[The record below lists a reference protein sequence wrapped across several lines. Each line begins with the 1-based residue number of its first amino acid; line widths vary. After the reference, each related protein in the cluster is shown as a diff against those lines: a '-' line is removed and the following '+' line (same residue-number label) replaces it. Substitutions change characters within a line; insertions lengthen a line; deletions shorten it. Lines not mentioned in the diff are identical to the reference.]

1 MEEWYKPQPLPK
13 KDQKDEPPKNQLDA
27 TVQLARFRPA
37 RADVEALRVLLE
49 ARADANIINGP
60 GDISPLRNVIVF
72 ARNCDVARMRELL
85 LEHGASE
92 NATDRQS
99 WLQRQYSDEHD
110 AAWVRNFHR
119 DDREG

>member
-1 MEEWYKPQPLPK
+1 M
-13 KDQKDEPPKNQLDA
+13 
-27 TVQLARFRPA
+27 QLARFLPGF
-37 RADVEALRVLLE
+37 ADVEALRVLLE
-49 ARADANIINGP
+49 ARADANLIVGP
-60 GDISPLRNVIVF
+60 GEISPLRKVIAF
-72 ARNCDVARMRELL
+72 ARNCDVAAMRDLI

-92 NATDRQS
+92 NATDRQR